1 MERYTAM
8 MQRNMPDVK
17 PSQAR
22 HIMLRGVVEYPYNP
36 LLLST
41 YAQTTASTYHLRRF
55 FDDSS
60 ERLVHYMG
68 LGSLYVVNVFYNR
81 NGSWSL

>member
-1 MERYTAM
+1 MLMERYTAM
-8 MQRNMPDVK
+8 MERNMPDVK

-22 HIMLRGVVEYPYNP
+22 RIMLRGVVEYPYNP

-41 YAQTTASTYHLRRF
+41 YTQTTASTYHLRRF
-55 FDDSS
+55 FDNSS

-68 LGSLYVVNVFYNR
+68 VPVYGECFLQ
-81 NGSWSL
+81 